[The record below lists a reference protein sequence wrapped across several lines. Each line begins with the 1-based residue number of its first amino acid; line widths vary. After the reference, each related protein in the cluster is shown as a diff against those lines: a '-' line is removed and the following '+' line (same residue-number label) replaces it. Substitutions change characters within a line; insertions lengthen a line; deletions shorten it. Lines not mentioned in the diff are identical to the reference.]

1 MARNI
6 SQKIPLSR
14 QELGMNLSKNYFLN
28 FITGC
33 SLAVLTLASGAAT
46 AAEADV
52 AAALAH
58 PDRPSEDAAA
68 DAARKPAQ
76 VLAFAGL
83 QTGMDILE
91 LEAGGGY
98 YTEILSHAVGAS
110 GSVIL
115 QHAPGLMGFVGDG
128 IDIRTANNR
137 LPNVTVSI
145 TDFDALDA
153 ADNSIDMVTWILGPH
168 ELGFAP
174 DDKSLGDPA
183 GAFREIARVLK
194 PGGVLLAS
202 DHIAPNGA
210 GLEAGGTLHRI
221 EESLVTKMATD
232 AGLTVV
238 RSSDLL
244 KNPADPLDVSVFS
257 PTIRGQSSQFIV
269 LYRK

>member
-1 MARNI
+1 
-6 SQKIPLSR
+6 
-14 QELGMNLSKNYFLN
+14 MNLSKNYFLN

-33 SLAVLTLASGAAT
+33 SLAVLMLASGAAS

-58 PDRPSEDAAA
+58 PDRPNEDAAA

-98 YTEILSHAVGAS
+98 YTEILSRAVGAN

-174 DDKSLGDPA
+174 DD
-183 GAFREIARVLK
+183 
-194 PGGVLLAS
+194 
-202 DHIAPNGA
+202 
-210 GLEAGGTLHRI
+210 RI
-221 EESLVTKMATD
+221 EESLVTKRATD
-232 AGLTVV
+232 AGLTMVGT
-238 RSSDLL
+238 SNIL

>member
-1 MARNI
+1 MKTFK
-6 SQKIPLSR
+6 Q
-14 QELGMNLSKNYFLN
+14 
-28 FITGC
+28 
-33 SLAVLTLASGAAT
+33 SLLKLLASASLLTLAMASASSF
-46 AAEADV
+46 AAEANV

-58 PDRPSEDAAA
+58 PDRPSEDAAS

-83 QTGMDILE
+83 NTGMHVLE

-98 YTEILSHAVGAS
+98 YTEILSRSVGAN

-128 IDIRTANNR
+128 IDIRTAGNR
-137 LPNVTVSI
+137 LPNVRVSI
-145 TDFDALDA
+145 SNFDALDV

-174 DDKSLGDPA
+174 DDVSLGDPV

-202 DHIAPNGA
+202 DHLAPNGS

-221 EESLVTKMATD
+221 AESWVTKMATD

-238 RSSDLL
+238 GTSDLL
-244 KNPADPLDVSVFS
+244 KNPADPLTASVFS
-257 PTIRGQSSQFIV
+257 PAIRGNTSQFIV

>member
-1 MARNI
+1 MNPSKRNL
-6 SQKIPLSR
+6 LS
-14 QELGMNLSKNYFLN
+14 LFASF
-28 FITGC
+28 
-33 SLAVLTLASGAAT
+33 SLATLTLASVPSF

-83 QTGMDILE
+83 ASGMHVLE
-91 LEAGGGY
+91 LEAGAGY
-98 YTEILSHAVGAS
+98 YTEILSRAVGTN

-115 QHAPGLMGFVGDG
+115 HHPPGLMSFIGDG

-137 LPNVTVSI
+137 LRNVTVSI
-145 TDFDALDA
+145 SNFDALEA
-153 ADNSIDMVTWILGPH
+153 ADNSIDLVTWILGPH

-174 DDKSLGDPA
+174 DDQSLGDPN
-183 GAFREIARVLK
+183 GAFREIVRVLK
-194 PGGVLLAS
+194 PGGILLVS

-221 EESLVTKMATD
+221 EESVVTKMATD

-238 RSSDLL
+238 GTSDIL

-257 PTIRGQSSQFIV
+257 PTIRGKTSQFIIR
-269 LYRK
+269 YRK

>member
-1 MARNI
+1 MKLPTRYLLKLFT
-6 SQKIPLSR
+6 S
-14 QELGMNLSKNYFLN
+14 
-28 FITGC
+28 C
-33 SLAVLTLASGAAT
+33 SLATLAFTSVASFAAD
-46 AAEADV
+46 ADV
-52 AAALAH
+52 AAALSH
-58 PDRPSEDAAA
+58 PDRPSEDAAS

-83 QTGMDILE
+83 QSGMDVLE

-98 YTEILSHAVGAS
+98 YTEILSRAVGAN

-115 QHAPGLMGFVGDG
+115 QHAPGLMGFIGDG

-137 LPNVTVSI
+137 LRNVTVSI
-145 TDFDALDA
+145 SNFDALDA

-174 DDKSLGDPA
+174 DGASLGDPN

-221 EESLVTKMATD
+221 EQSVVTRMATD
-232 AGLTVV
+232 AGLTQVG
-238 RSSDLL
+238 SSDLL
-244 KNPADPLDVSVFS
+244 KNPADPLTVGVFS
-257 PTIRGQSSQFIV
+257 PSIQGKTSQFIV

>member
-1 MARNI
+1 MI
-6 SQKIPLSR
+6 S
-14 QELGMNLSKNYFLN
+14 SKKN
-28 FITGC
+28 FVNFVSCC
-33 SLAVLTLASGAAT
+33 SLAALTLASGAAT

-52 AAALAH
+52 AAALAN
-58 PDRPSEDAAA
+58 PERPSEDAAQ
-68 DAARKPAQ
+68 DARRKPAQ
-76 VLAFAGL
+76 ILAFAGL

-98 YTEILSHAVGAS
+98 YTEILSRAVGAN

-115 QHAPGLMGFVGDG
+115 HHPPGLMGFIGDG

-137 LPNVTVSI
+137 LANVTVSH
-145 TDFDALDA
+145 TNFDALDA

-174 DDKSLGDPA
+174 DDVSLGDPA

-210 GLEAGGTLHRI
+210 GIEAGGTLHRI
-221 EESLVTKMATD
+221 EESLVTKLATD
-232 AGLTVV
+232 AGLTFV

-244 KNPADPLDVSVFS
+244 KNPADPLNVGVFS
-257 PTIRGQSSQFIV
+257 PEVRGMTSQFVV